1 MSRHP
6 MAARVLCLVFS
17 CIIVLACT
25 PAFAG
30 HGAPKA
36 QKTGILLV
44 AFGTSVEEARPALEK
59 MGERVRAAHP
69 DIPVR
74 WAYTAKM
81 IRAKLRAEG
90 IAAPSPAEALAG
102 MAEEGFTHVAV
113 QSLHTIPGE
122 EFHGLL
128 ETAHAFQGLP
138 KGLTRVSVGLPLIG
152 TTADAE
158 AVADALVASLPA
170 DRKSGEPVVFM
181 GHGTPHPADICY
193 PGLQYYLWRL
203 DSDLLVG
210 TVEGSPSFEN
220 VMAELEVRKAKRV
233 WLMPLMAVAGDHAR
247 NDMAGEEDD
256 SWTSQLAKRGIE
268 AKPVLHGTAES
279 DAVSAIWLRHLDDA
293 LARLN

>member
-1 MSRHP
+1 MFSRN
-6 MAARVLCLVFS
+6 RVVRVFTL
-17 CIIVLACT
+17 ILALALTLACT
-25 PAFAG
+25 QAFAG

-36 QKTGILLV
+36 KKTGILLV
-44 AFGTSVEEARPALEK
+44 AFGTTVEEARPALDR

-69 DIPVR
+69 DVPVR

-81 IRAKLRAEG
+81 IRTKLRSEG

-128 ETAHAFQGLP
+128 QTAQAFEGLP

-152 TTADAE
+152 TSADAE
-158 AVADALVASLPA
+158 AVATALAAGLPA
-170 DRKSGEPVVFM
+170 ERAPGEPVVFM
-181 GHGTPHPADICY
+181 GHGTSHPADICY

-203 DSDLLVG
+203 DPDLLVG
-210 TVEGSPSFEN
+210 TVEGSPSFDD
-220 VMAELEVRKAKRV
+220 VLAALKVRKAKRV

-247 NDMAGEEDD
+247 NDMAGDEED
-256 SWTSQLAKRGIE
+256 SWASQLARQGME
-268 AKPVLHGTAES
+268 PRAVLHGTADS
-279 DAVSAIWLRHLDDA
+279 APVSAIWLRHLDDA
-293 LARLN
+293 LERLN